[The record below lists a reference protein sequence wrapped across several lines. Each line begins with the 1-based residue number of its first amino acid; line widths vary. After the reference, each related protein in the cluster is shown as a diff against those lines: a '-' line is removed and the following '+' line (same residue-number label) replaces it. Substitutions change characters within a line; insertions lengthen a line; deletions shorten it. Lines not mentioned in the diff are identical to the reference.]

1 MINQFYELLRKE
13 EVLKSK
19 LIRRAEK
26 SENDIHAWKGFTRE
40 EIEQRTNET
49 LRK

>member
-1 MINQFYELLRKE
+1 LLRK

-26 SENDIHAWKGFTRE
+26 SDLDIQSGKVLTRE

-49 LRK
+49 LKK